1 MHVNNVI
8 HDTEVQKYINKL
20 IDFFGLLTIE
30 KCLEKYQDSLDC
42 SGPVYKRY
50 YLKLRHP
57 WWKSFIYYFEL
68 KRKGK
73 SIRKNL
79 DLRLKNLASDGKKI
93 SVLKSLMPSKVRD
106 KFKKDLLD
114 EKRAYDFLYELDI
127 AWHYY
132 INDHQITWYEEDGK
146 PDFLAEGPELAFNVE
161 CKRITVDSSR
171 KIWRKDLYR
180 FVEKL
185 LPEIEKLKLKGSIN
199 LILNSRLH
207 SNDTYIQQLADQII
221 EVVKNNGHSGN
232 FGLPQGEVNLNLKEA
247 NLESVDLKNK
257 QQEMWNNK
265 PHESHG
271 VIYASDYK
279 GKPVDAIEFL
289 ISSKKADKVLE
300 GIKDKIKDAA
310 IRQIPKDKPGV
321 VSCFLENIADL
332 TNLASDSGL
341 QLMANYLL
349 DKEELS
355 HIAAIAFCAEQRVQ
369 IEESGVEKFN
379 SQGLLFRNAYCS
391 FENAKDYQ
399 YLSAEI

>member
-1 MHVNNVI
+1 MTVNNAI
-8 HDTEVQKYINKL
+8 HDTEAQKYINKL
-20 IDFFGLLTIE
+20 IDFFGLITIE
-30 KCLEKYQDSLDC
+30 KCLKKYQDSLAC
-42 SGPVYKRY
+42 SGPVYKRH

-57 WWKSFIYYFEL
+57 WWESFTYYFEL
-68 KRKGK
+68 QREGK

-79 DLRLKNLASDGKKI
+79 DLRLKNLAGDGKKI
-93 SVLKSLMPSKVRD
+93 SVLQSLMPSKVRD
-106 KFKKDLLD
+106 KFKKNLLD
-114 EKRAYDFLYELDI
+114 ENRAYDFLYELDI
-127 AWHYY
+127 AWHYL

-146 PDFLAEGPELAFNVE
+146 PDFLVEGSELSFNVE
-161 CKRITVDSSR
+161 CKRVTVDASR

-185 LPEIEKLKLKGSIN
+185 LPEIEKLNLKGSIN

-207 SNDTYIQQLADQII
+207 SSDTHIQQLSNQMI
-221 EVVKNNGHSGN
+221 EVVKNNGHSGK
-232 FGLPQGEVNLNLKEA
+232 FYLPQGEVHLDLEEA
-247 NLESVDLKNK
+247 NFESVDLKNK
-257 QQEMWNNK
+257 QQEMWKNK

-321 VSCFLENIADL
+321 ISCFLEDIADL
-332 TNLASDSGL
+332 TNIANDSGL

-349 DKEELS
+349 NKEELS
-355 HIAAIAFCAEQRVQ
+355 HIAAIAFCAEPRVQ
-369 IEESGVEKFN
+369 FEESGVEYFN

-391 FENAKDYQ
+391 FENAKDYP
-399 YLSAEI
+399 YLSAEL